1 MITYYD
7 EPRNQLHIDY
17 AVQSDIDALDYPPNL
32 EEIRLLGDYVQHF
45 APPAVSN
52 FLDCSRVGLR
62 TLVVPDGV
70 KTLWCEDNYLEELIL
85 PPSIQYVRANTNL
98 IHTLRPADPD
108 VGLPNLR
115 ELYVVAN
122 RITRFDFPA
131 PKSLYHFEICDQF
144 PGLVL
149 PPDWKAAFDKTK
161 EDFYI

>member
-1 MITYYD
+1 MLSKYPIARCLYIDQTTRRSPPPPTAAARLNPN
-7 EPRNQLHIDY
+7 PRNF
-17 AVQSDIDALDYPPNL
+17 S
-32 EEIRLLGDYVQHF
+32 
-45 APPAVSN
+45 
-52 FLDCSRVGLR
+52 
-62 TLVVPDGV
+62 V
-70 KTLWCEDNYLEELIL
+70 K
-85 PPSIQYVRANTNL
+85 
-98 IHTLRPADPD
+98 TLRPADPD